1 MGNIEEK
8 DEEKEELYKI
18 EISKEAKKELD
29 LIKKSGT
36 PSVKKKLERIIEE
49 LQKHPTEGVGV
60 EQLKGK
66 GGIGYSR
73 ELNKKDRVV
82 YIVLEEEKTVVISQF
97 LNHYSDK

>member
-8 DEEKEELYKI
+8 DGEKEKLYGI

-49 LQKHPTEGVGV
+49 LQKHPTEGV

>member
-8 DEEKEELYKI
+8 DVEKEKLYGI

-29 LIKKSGT
+29 LIKKSGA

-49 LQKHPTEGVGV
+49 LQKHPTEGV

>member
-1 MGNIEEK
+1 MGHIEEK
-8 DEEKEELYKI
+8 DGEKDKLYGI

-97 LNHYSDK
+97 LNHYNDK

>member
-8 DEEKEELYKI
+8 DEEKEKLYEI

-29 LIKKSGT
+29 LIKKSGAL
-36 PSVKKKLERIIEE
+36 SVKKKLERIIEE
-49 LQKHPTEGVGV
+49 LQKHPTEGV

-97 LNHYSDK
+97 LNHYNDK

>member
-1 MGNIEEK
+1 MENIEEK
-8 DEEKEELYKI
+8 EEEKEELYEI
-18 EISKEAKKELD
+18 EISREAKKELD
-29 LIKKSGT
+29 LIKKSGA

-82 YIVLEEEKTVVISQF
+82 YVFLEKEKKVVISQF
-97 LNHYSDK
+97 LNHYKDK

>member
-8 DEEKEELYKI
+8 DEEKEKLYGI

-29 LIKKSGT
+29 LIKKSGA

-49 LQKHPTEGVGV
+49 LQKHPTEGV

-82 YIVLEEEKTVVISQF
+82 YIVLEEEKTVIISQF
-97 LNHYSDK
+97 LNHYNDK

>member
-8 DEEKEELYKI
+8 DGEKEKLYGI

-49 LQKHPTEGVGV
+49 LQKHPTEGVGI

-97 LNHYSDK
+97 LNHYNDK

>member
-8 DEEKEELYKI
+8 DGEKEKLYGI

-49 LQKHPTEGVGV
+49 LQKHPTEGVGG

>member
-8 DEEKEELYKI
+8 DEEKEKLYEI

-29 LIKKSGT
+29 LIKKSGA

-49 LQKHPTEGVGV
+49 LQKHPTEGV

-82 YIVLEEEKTVVISQF
+82 YIVLEEEKTVIISQF
-97 LNHYSDK
+97 LNHYNDK

>member
-8 DEEKEELYKI
+8 DGEKEKLYGI

-66 GGIGYSR
+66 GGIGYSS

>member
-8 DEEKEELYKI
+8 DEEKEKLYEI

-29 LIKKSGT
+29 LIKKSGAL
-36 PSVKKKLERIIEE
+36 SVKKKLERIIEE

-97 LNHYSDK
+97 LNHYNDK

>member
-8 DEEKEELYKI
+8 EEKEELYKI

-29 LIKKSGT
+29 LIKKSGA

-49 LQKHPTEGVGV
+49 LQEHPTEGVGI

-73 ELNKKDRVV
+73 LNKKDRVV
-82 YIVLEEEKTVVISQF
+82 YVVLEEEKTVVISQF
-97 LNHYSDK
+97 LNHYNDK

>member
-8 DEEKEELYKI
+8 DEEKEKLYEI
-18 EISKEAKKELD
+18 EISKEV
-29 LIKKSGT
+29 KKSGAL
-36 PSVKKKLERIIEE
+36 SVKKKLERIIEE

-97 LNHYSDK
+97 LNHYNDK

>member
-8 DEEKEELYKI
+8 DGEKEKLYGI

-49 LQKHPTEGVGV
+49 LQKHPTEGVGI

>member
-8 DEEKEELYKI
+8 DEEKEKLYGI

-49 LQKHPTEGVGV
+49 LQKHPTEGV

-82 YIVLEEEKTVVISQF
+82 YIVLEEEKTVIISQF

>member
-8 DEEKEELYKI
+8 DEEKEKLYEI

-29 LIKKSGT
+29 LIKKSGA

-49 LQKHPTEGVGV
+49 LQKHPTEGV

-97 LNHYSDK
+97 LNHYNDK

>member
-8 DEEKEELYKI
+8 DVEKEKLYGI

-29 LIKKSGT
+29 LIKKSGA

-49 LQKHPTEGVGV
+49 LQKHPTEGV

-97 LNHYSDK
+97 LNHYNDK

>member
-8 DEEKEELYKI
+8 DEEKEKLYGI

-49 LQKHPTEGVGV
+49 LQKHPTEGVGI

-66 GGIGYSR
+66 GGIG
-73 ELNKKDRVV
+73 
-82 YIVLEEEKTVVISQF
+82 
-97 LNHYSDK
+97 